1 MEHKIDS
8 YMIKSSHS
16 GVILKRIPSPSA
28 VKTLD
33 FILATDFTMTFG
45 LVLAQF
51 FCLQSIYEI
60 WNYGLYCG
68 L

>member
-8 YMIKSSHS
+8 YMIQSSHS

-33 FILATDFTMTFG
+33 FILATDFTMTFWISVG
-45 LVLAQF
+45 SVFLFAEY
-51 FCLQSIYEI
+51 I
-60 WNYGLYCG
+60 
-68 L
+68 